1 MKSMKSG
8 WMAALTLIFG
18 IVCAAYGFMFDHPAL
33 RTALQLLGVII
44 AALGIFQCQQL
55 VAHWEKMRD
64 EA

>member
-1 MKSMKSG
+1 MKSLKTG
-8 WMAALTLIFG
+8 WMAALMV
-18 IVCAAYGFMFDHPAL
+18 IVGMACAVYGFAPDQPAL

-44 AALGIFQCQQL
+44 AAFGIFQCQQL